1 MVNHVTAIW
10 NNSQKYKHV
19 ELQVIQQKGDDLK
32 SVRNAFLRSSI
43 YNNEGHSLRRS
54 FTWCHGK
61 LKFGSNK
68 TQL

>member
-19 ELQVIQQKGDDLK
+19 ELKVIQKKGDDLK

-43 YNNEGHSLRRS
+43 YN
-54 FTWCHGK
+54 K
-61 LKFGSNK
+61 
-68 TQL
+68 